1 MQFDIYNFIMEKLY
15 LSFCA
20 NGTYDSM
27 RNVLKNL
34 IVCESAY
41 YVLILILF
49 TDNSI
54 SSTIKNIK
62 FTKQVLL

>member
-1 MQFDIYNFIMEKLY
+1 MQFDIYNFIVEKLY

-20 NGTYDSM
+20 NGTYDSL

-41 YVLILILF
+41 DIAIFVRYYATFVADCYINDLG
-49 TDNSI
+49 
-54 SSTIKNIK
+54 
-62 FTKQVLL
+62 